1 MTVQP
6 SMGNEVAPFDPAE
19 FGNVGMEDVGAT
31 DLVIPRLQIVHKE
44 GVFRDNLS
52 KSEYSTLQVILL
64 GLVKQRIMWDEDVEE
79 GDRPQCKSPDFN
91 MGFPQMRED
100 IPKAKQF
107 PWDMSNFSKA
117 DFPPEAGVNGLRT
130 LPCDRCVFNQWTKNA
145 RTGKSEPPLCSEQ
158 HSYPLLYSAD
168 EGQSWTTAIATFQ
181 RTGIKP
187 SKNYIS
193 SFMQQQLPM
202 FTSVTELSLSVQ
214 TRGTVTFSVPI
225 FRRLGATDRNLWN
238 EYANSYRTLRQF
250 LHTPPRNQSEDDAP
264 VASDNTNT
272 APSQSSFSTPPQAA
286 APAEV
291 PPQTPVA
298 EPAPAPQAAAPAPQ
312 PAAPAPQPATP
323 PPPGPATPPP
333 SDLPF

>member
-130 LPCDRCVFNQWTKNA
+130 LPCSISGR
-145 RTGKSEPPLCSEQ
+145 RTLAPAS
-158 HSYPLLYSAD
+158 
-168 EGQSWTTAIATFQ
+168 
-181 RTGIKP
+181 P
-187 SKNYIS
+187 S
-193 SFMQQQLPM
+193 
-202 FTSVTELSLSVQ
+202 
-214 TRGTVTFSVPI
+214 RRSVPSST
-225 FRRLGATDRNLWN
+225 ATRCST
-238 EYANSYRTLRQF
+238 AQMRASRG
-250 LHTPPRNQSEDDAP
+250 PRPSLPSSAP
-264 VASDNTNT
+264 GSSRVKTTSAHSCSSSCRCSPRS
-272 APSQSSFSTPPQAA
+272 PS
-286 APAEV
+286 
-291 PPQTPVA
+291 
-298 EPAPAPQAAAPAPQ
+298 
-312 PAAPAPQPATP
+312 
-323 PPPGPATPPP
+323 
-333 SDLPF
+333 